1 MPTVGA
7 THLQRTGSAAP
18 GTKSAY
24 REQWGA
30 VLSAYDSQQASV
42 ARAQS
47 RGVVAPSP
55 AHGGGLKSLR
65 PAGKPWKPIDD
76 PLNQG
81 QGAHSNSSRG
91 SSKRGGGA
99 RRKGG
104 GTAGGGDGGGGGR
117 GGRGGELADELPG
130 SAPQLSVSLPVAT
143 PTVEEGWLEEPLGDV
158 EGEFLGAASPLSD
171 RSREEGMEVPTFE

>member
-1 MPTVGA
+1 M
-7 THLQRTGSAAP
+7 
-18 GTKSAY
+18 
-24 REQWGA
+24 
-30 VLSAYDSQQASV
+30 

-104 GTAGGGDGGGGGR
+104 GTAGGGGGG

-143 PTVEEGWLEEPLGDV
+143 PTVEEGSLEGPLGDV